1 MRFLRVVFIFVIGWN
16 ANIHAAF
23 AQADPNKILR
33 WAFEQAETGFDPVQT
48 SDWYSS
54 YVFANIY
61 DTPLTYDYLAR
72 PLKLKPSVLEAMP
85 EVSPDGTTYT
95 LKFRKGI
102 YFADDAAFNGQ
113 KRELVAAD
121 LVYSMKRV
129 FDNKTKSPNLQFLDG
144 KIAGM
149 ETLKQK
155 QRDTGKFDFDAPIE
169 GFTLLDRY
177 TLRIKLAAP
186 DYNFLYMLAY
196 NNVTALVAREVVE
209 RYGDDIMAHPVGTG
223 PYRLVDWKRSSR
235 TVVEA
240 NPNFREEYWDAEPSA
255 TDARAQETY
264 KKLKGKRLPM
274 IGRIEFY
281 VLEENQPRWLSFRNM
296 QHDYADRVQPEF
308 ANIAFPN
315 NKLAKDLEAMG
326 VQMSRTPAME
336 VTYAYFAME
345 HPLVGGYTP
354 EKIALRRALGLGYNT
369 GDEIAINRKYQ
380 ARAAHS
386 PIGPGAFGYDE
397 NFRTIAS
404 GYDPAKAR
412 ALLDVYGYVDRDGDG
427 FRENIDGSPMVIEMS
442 SSPTLRDRQLDENWK
457 KSMHAIGIKI
467 NFPKAN
473 WSDLLKSSRAGK
485 LMSWRLAWGAAYPD
499 ADAFYVMLYGANG
512 GQANHARFKSAAF
525 DKLYEKARTLPPG
538 EARFNTYREMNRIFS
553 TLAPWKLGVSRI
565 DSDLTHKWVIGYQR
579 HPVMRSVWKYID
591 MDVAMKEEM
600 TK

>member
-1 MRFLRVVFIFVIGWN
+1 MVKRIFWLITATLIGWN

-113 KRELVAAD
+113 KRELIAAD

-169 GFTLLDRY
+169 GFTLLDRH
-177 TLRIKLAAP
+177 TVRIKLAAP

-255 TDARAQETY
+255 TDARAQE
-264 KKLKGKRLPM
+264 RFLPLFW
-274 IGRIEFY
+274 RT
-281 VLEENQPRWLSFRNM
+281 
-296 QHDYADRVQPEF
+296 D
-308 ANIAFPN
+308 AN
-315 NKLAKDLEAMG
+315 K
-326 VQMSRTPAME
+326 QMSRTPAME

-345 HPLVGGYTP
+345 HPLVGGYTL

-457 KSMHAIGIKI
+457 KK
-467 NFPKAN
+467 
-473 WSDLLKSSRAGK
+473 
-485 LMSWRLAWGAAYPD
+485 Y
-499 ADAFYVMLYGANG
+499 
-512 GQANHARFKSAAF
+512 AR
-525 DKLYEKARTLPPG
+525 DWHQY
-538 EARFNTYREMNRIFS
+538 
-553 TLAPWKLGVSRI
+553 
-565 DSDLTHKWVIGYQR
+565 
-579 HPVMRSVWKYID
+579 
-591 MDVAMKEEM
+591 
-600 TK
+600 